1 LLAQPAA
8 FTCSVSRIVLVS
20 AIMDILKHGGVSS
33 WQLAISKGTLPLM
46 NADVTDQRG

>member
-20 AIMDILKHGGVSS
+20 AIMDILKHGGVSR
-33 WQLAISKGTLPLM
+33 WQLAISQIKTLPLM
-46 NADVTDQRG
+46 NTDDTD